1 MPLFAQVGGHAS
13 TITSTGSII
22 NKPSSAREKAFY
34 TQLAP
39 SLLPGFIGE
48 WTPEFY
54 GTLSLQGQ
62 MGQDGQIAPV
72 TEGELGTKPRE
83 MLVLENITYRFLRPN
98 VLDIKL
104 GAQLYDEDASEE
116 KKLRMDEAAKATT
129 SAQTGVRLTGFQVW
143 DDASKAYVVT
153 PKDFGKA
160 ITVPEL
166 SGGIARFFYPPHG
179 AAYTPPTPVV
189 STHAAAAPRAAIVPT
204 PLPLEL
210 LVPVLNGVLARL
222 QELLHLLDDT
232 EIRIRGGSLLLVIEG
247 DAKAL
252 REATARSEES
262 SPSARPSKQDRGGE
276 GDVGD
281 TEEEDDESETE
292 SFSTTDGEGNAKAH
306 TRLPWDLRLIDF
318 AHVRAAPGEG
328 KDEGFLKGIET
339 TVKLIEDLRD
349 WLEMEMEMEETTT
362 QDIL

>member
-1 MPLFAQVGGHAS
+1 MPPFAQVGGHAS

-39 SLLPGFIGE
+39 RLLPGFIGE

-62 MGQDGQIAPV
+62 MSHDGEISPV
-72 TEGELGTKPRE
+72 AEEELGTEPKE
-83 MLVLENITYRFLRPN
+83 MLVLENVTYRFLRPN

-104 GAQLYDEDASEE
+104 GTQLYDEDASEE
-116 KKLRMDEAAKATT
+116 KKRRMDKAARATT
-129 SAQTGVRLTGFQVW
+129 SAETGVRLTGFQVW
-143 DDASKAYVVT
+143 DDASQAYVVT
-153 PKDFGKA
+153 PKDFGKS

-166 SGGIARFFYPPHG
+166 PSGIARFFYPPLE
-179 AAYTPPTPVV
+179 ASYTPPIPVV
-189 STHAAAAPRAAIVPT
+189 STQTDATPKAAITPT

-210 LVPVLNGVLARL
+210 LVPVLNGMLTRL
-222 QELLHLLDDT
+222 QELLQLLDKT
-232 EIRIRGGSLLLVIEG
+232 EMRIRGGSLLFVIEG

-262 SPSARPSKQDRGGE
+262 SPPRSSKQDE
-276 GDVGD
+276 DQGDD
-281 TEEEDDESETE
+281 RDNDQEDDDDESETE
-292 SFSTTDGEGNAKAH
+292 SVSTTDGEGNAKAH

-318 AHVRAAPGEG
+318 AHARPAPGEG
-328 KDEGFLKGIET
+328 KDEGFLKGIDT
-339 TVKLIEDLRD
+339 TVRLIEELRD
-349 WLEMEMEMEETTT
+349 KLEKEVEK
-362 QDIL
+362 I

>member
-1 MPLFAQVGGHAS
+1 MLEVPRLLVQWYIV
-13 TITSTGSII
+13 
-22 NKPSSAREKAFY
+22 PSY
-34 TQLAP
+34 
-39 SLLPGFIGE
+39 
-48 WTPEFY
+48 
-54 GTLSLQGQ
+54 
-62 MGQDGQIAPV
+62 
-72 TEGELGTKPRE
+72 
-83 MLVLENITYRFLRPN
+83 N

-104 GAQLYDEDASEE
+104 GTQLYDEDASEE

-129 SAQTGVRLTGFQVW
+129 SAATGVRLTGFQVW

-166 SGGIARFFYPPHG
+166 SSGIARFFYPPLG

-222 QELLHLLDDT
+222 QELLRLLDVT

-252 REATARSEES
+252 REAGARSEES

-281 TEEEDDESETE
+281 TEEEEDESETE
-292 SFSTTDGEGNAKAH
+292 SVSTTDGEGNAKAH

-328 KDEGFLKGIET
+328 KDEGFLKGIKT
-339 TVKLIEDLRD
+339 TVRLIEDLKDR
-349 WLEMEMEMEETTT
+349 LEMEMEETTT
-362 QDIL
+362 RDIS